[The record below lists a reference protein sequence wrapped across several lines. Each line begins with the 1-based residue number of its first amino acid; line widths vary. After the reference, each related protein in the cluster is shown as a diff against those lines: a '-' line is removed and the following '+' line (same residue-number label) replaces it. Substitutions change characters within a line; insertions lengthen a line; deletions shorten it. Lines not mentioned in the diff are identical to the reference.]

1 MTITGKIAN
10 YDAATETG
18 FILPEA
24 GGEQLPF
31 KRADLPEGGHVP
43 QAKDR
48 YTYETAGEGNDTSAV
63 KMRKV

>member
-1 MTITGKIAN
+1 MTTIGKIAN

-24 GGEQLPF
+24 GGERLSF
-31 KRADLPEGGHVP
+31 KRADLPAGEHVP
-43 QAKDR
+43 QDNDR
-48 YTYETAGEGNDTSAV
+48 YEYETAGEGNSTSAV